1 MSKQQWV
8 QSQPDSSAP
17 VYRVIVVERT
27 MKAINYQHR
36 GGDTKIDFRGTDLQ
50 PKARGEAKVE
60 SKKGYMEIEVE
71 FDDM

>member
-1 MSKQQWV
+1 
-8 QSQPDSSAP
+8 
-17 VYRVIVVERT
+17 
-27 MKAINYQHR
+27 MKAINYEHR